1 MSEGLRSVR
10 ALTGSVLSEAAVIAP
25 DDLGQCAEA
34 AAERRGADKV
44 RLDQRGANGGR
55 LLRMEGIAAHDG
67 QHAARKLIEQPP
79 DLARTHRNVA
89 GACEFGRPLADE
101 AITRGRR
108 GRGQG
113 RRLGSANRRSV
124 SVPLS
129 HPALTHISSTAV
141 TAYTLTNSD
150 HNDTLC
156 INTKTAIHRHP
167 RNRSSGRRRP
177 PATEDGISMV
187 EGRPDWAP
195 GDVDVEVPSAARV
208 YDYFLGGAHNF
219 AVDRLL
225 ADEIARMAPNVGD
238 TMRAGR
244 EFLRRAVRYLI
255 HAGIRQFLDLG
266 SGIPTVG
273 NVHEIAQQL
282 VQQARVVYV
291 DIDPVAVAHSRAI
304 LEGNDRVAVLH
315 QDVRQPGKILT

>member
-1 MSEGLRSVR
+1 
-10 ALTGSVLSEAAVIAP
+10 
-25 DDLGQCAEA
+25 
-34 AAERRGADKV
+34 
-44 RLDQRGANGGR
+44 
-55 LLRMEGIAAHDG
+55 
-67 QHAARKLIEQPP
+67 
-79 DLARTHRNVA
+79 
-89 GACEFGRPLADE
+89 
-101 AITRGRR
+101 
-108 GRGQG
+108 
-113 RRLGSANRRSV
+113 
-124 SVPLS
+124 
-129 HPALTHISSTAV
+129 
-141 TAYTLTNSD
+141 
-150 HNDTLC
+150 
-156 INTKTAIHRHP
+156 
-167 RNRSSGRRRP
+167 
-177 PATEDGISMV
+177 MV

-225 ADEIARMAPNVGD
+225 ADEIARMTPNVGD

-304 LEGNDRVAVLH
+304 LEGNDRVAVVH
-315 QDVRQPGKILT
+315 QDVRQPDKILTDPELLATLDMTAPVGVLLAGIMHFIRDEDDPPGIVAQFRDAVAPGSYVVISHVTYEDQPREVVEAQKLSARTSTEIVLRSKAQILNQFQGLTLVEPGLVHLPLWHPDAPGDVDDHPERFGAFGGVGRKD